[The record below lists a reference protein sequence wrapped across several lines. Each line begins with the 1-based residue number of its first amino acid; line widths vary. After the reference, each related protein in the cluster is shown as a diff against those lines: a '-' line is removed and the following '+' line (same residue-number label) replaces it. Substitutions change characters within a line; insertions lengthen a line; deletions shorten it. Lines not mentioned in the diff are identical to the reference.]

1 MSLIKSVKSREILDS
16 RGNPTVEATV
26 VLESG
31 KIGVAAVP
39 SGASTGSYE
48 AVELRDGGIRMQG
61 KGVLHAVH
69 NINNIINKELKGKN
83 ALNQQIIDK
92 IMIDLDGTKNKSKL
106 GANAILSVSLANA
119 KAAANYCNL
128 PFYRYL
134 GGINA
139 VTLPVPMMNI
149 LNGGSHASNNIDIQ
163 EFMIMPVGFDSFDK
177 GLYAATEVFHKLG
190 KLLKEHNLSTSVGDE
205 GGYAPNLEKDE
216 DAIMYICEAIEQC
229 GYKAGEDFCIALDA
243 AASEWIEEDHYH
255 LKKSGKRMTTDEL
268 IDYFLNLCQKYPII
282 SIEDPLGEEDF
293 DGFRKIKD
301 KLESVQIVGDDLFVT
316 STERLQKGID
326 NGSGN
331 AILIKFNQVGT
342 LTETI
347 DAVRLAK
354 QNGYNTIIS
363 HRSGETEDTSI
374 ADLAVALETG
384 QIKTGAP
391 SRTDRVCKY
400 NRLLKINKNLNLA
413 AKYMNRSKNYNA
425 YLKTIYLNR

>member
-106 GANAILSVSLANA
+106 GANAILSVSIANA

>member
-1 MSLIKSVKSREILDS
+1 
-16 RGNPTVEATV
+16 
-26 VLESG
+26 
-31 KIGVAAVP
+31 
-39 SGASTGSYE
+39 
-48 AVELRDGGIRMQG
+48 
-61 KGVLHAVH
+61 
-69 NINNIINKELKGKN
+69 ELKGRN
-83 ALNQQIIDK
+83 ALNQQMIDK
-92 IMIDLDGTKNKSKL
+92 IMIDLDGTKNKSNL
-106 GANAILSVSLANA
+106 GANAILAVSLANA
-119 KAAANYCNL
+119 KAAANYCKL

-134 GGINA
+134 GGISA

-177 GLYAATEVFHKLG
+177 GLYAATEVFHRLG
-190 KLLKEHNLSTSVGDE
+190 KLLKKHNLSTSVGDE

-243 AASEWIEEDHYH
+243 AASEWAEGNYYH
-255 LKKSGKRMTTDEL
+255 LKKSGKTMTTDEL
-268 IDYFLNLCQKYPII
+268 IDYFFNLCQKYPII

-316 STERLQKGID
+316 STDRLQKGID
-326 NGSGN
+326 NGSAN

-354 QNGYNTIIS
+354 QNGYNTIMS

-413 AKYMNRSKNYNA
+413 AKYMNG
-425 YLKTIYLNR
+425 